1 MVLRLLHCHF
11 PELPCIWY
19 GIDVPHFWVLN
30 VGMRYVCH
38 YLNSLHFS
46 ITIQFQG
53 VPSLATVSFF
63 FWGGVIQY
71 LSPRRL
77 QNRRLV
83 DEIGASN
90 DLHPMGIPTIT
101 SKFHRSSSQQG
112 SRPRF
117 VSRRQKICEFLNGLS
132 WGNKPHGLIEIQGLN
147 LSSSDEFKVY
157 ITSPFFQTVHFC
169 WVHFKTFQKKNFWN
183 QTPMNM
189 SS

>member
-1 MVLRLLHCHF
+1 MFLRLLHCHF

-19 GIDVPHFWVLN
+19 GIDVPPFWVLN

-46 ITIQFQG
+46 ITLQFQG
-53 VPSLATVSFF
+53 VPSLATLSFF
-63 FWGGVIQY
+63 KKTSFSRVSLPNPIFIFFFFFFLGGGVIQY

-83 DEIGASN
+83 DEIGEQLN
-90 DLHPMGIPTIT
+90 DLHPMGTPTIT

-117 VSRRQKICEFLNGLS
+117 FSRRQKICEFLNGLS
-132 WGNKPHGLIEIQGLN
+132 WGNKPHGLIEIKGPKSLK
-147 LSSSDEFKVY
+147 FW
-157 ITSPFFQTVHFC
+157 
-169 WVHFKTFQKKNFWN
+169 WV
-183 QTPMNM
+183 
-189 SS
+189 

>member
-1 MVLRLLHCHF
+1 MCPLLGLFHNTF
-11 PELPCIWY
+11 
-19 GIDVPHFWVLN
+19 VNLN

-46 ITIQFQG
+46 ITIQFQE
-53 VPSLATVSFF
+53 VPSLATVSYMFF
-63 FWGGVIQY
+63 LGWGVIQY

-83 DEIGASN
+83 DEIGEQLN
-90 DLHPMGIPTIT
+90 DLHPMGTPTTT

-132 WGNKPHGLIEIQGLN
+132 WGNKPHGLIEIKGLN

-169 WVHFKTFQKKNFWN
+169 WVHFKTFQKRNFWN